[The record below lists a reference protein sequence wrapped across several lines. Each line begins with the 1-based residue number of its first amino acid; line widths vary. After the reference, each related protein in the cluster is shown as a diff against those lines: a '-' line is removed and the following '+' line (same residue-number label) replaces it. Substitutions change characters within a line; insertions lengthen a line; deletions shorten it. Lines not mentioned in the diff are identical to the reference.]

1 MESSRKPTMKNGAK
15 PKSHERRYHA
25 LIRILC
31 VVTCMLIGFPSGAT
45 PQDIPAVIMDIS
57 FDVGRGLMKGKSTI
71 TLPQGRRY
79 IGIKGL
85 RMLTMKLD
93 GIPIT
98 PVVTEGSF
106 RIEAREGS
114 ILEMTYECPAAEGST
129 CVIGKD
135 GIVLLDDWYPSMEGL
150 AFYKL
155 SASVP
160 GNSQA
165 VSEAEEVVI
174 EKVEGGSRFTFE
186 FPHPL
191 EGVHFI
197 ASNYTVRQESY
208 HGVEIFT
215 YFFPVDAHLAESYME
230 HTKKF
235 LDLYLRLI
243 GDFPYKRFSVVE
255 NLMPTGY
262 SMPTFTLLGQEVVRL
277 PFIVRTSL
285 GHEILHQWL
294 GNLVYVDY
302 RSGNWSEGLTT
313 YLSDHLYEEMAGRGW
328 EYRKQILLDYQN
340 YVTPGKDFPLT
351 EFRSR
356 TDFASK
362 AIGYGKAAMVFHML
376 RKLSGDRLFFEA
388 IREFIGRERFKQAS
402 WNDIR
407 RAFEKVSGK
416 DLGWFFS
423 QWISEKGSPSIV
435 VTPKEISPRGL
446 RSVLSIGITQGEKK
460 YILDIPS
467 VVKTDQ
473 GETSATLKIGRATE
487 ELEVVVDGNPERLI
501 IDGGYDTFRRLSEKE
516 IPPRIAQILAE
527 ENGILVLPQRVR
539 EDPVYSDA
547 VSFFEG
553 RKFVVRD
560 PNSIKERELRGA
572 TAVVLGCDN
581 WIARRLFGGINCD
594 SPGLV
599 FTVKKNP
606 LNLLKAIAFLHADSG
621 EDMKATLEKIMH
633 YGKYST
639 VSFRKGNNVDKKI
652 DESERGRAITVLEP
666 IYGIEESKELSLN
679 EIIDRV
685 SGQKI
690 VYVGEQH
697 DQYSSHLTELEVIRG
712 LFRKG
717 GRIAIGME
725 MFARHYQKAIDDYI
739 EGTTGER
746 EFLRSSDYFKQWGFD
761 YNLYQDI
768 LMFAREEKIPVVAL
782 NIRKEIVGKVAKGGI
797 DFLTPEEKRELPED
811 MDLTDEQYKD
821 RLRSVFIEHE
831 SFGERS
837 FENFYQC
844 QIIWD
849 EIMAKTVDEFMR
861 SHPGYRMVVLA
872 GSGHLAY
879 GSGIPKRAYRRNGL
893 DYAIILNEGS
903 VDRGIADYNVFPKPV
918 MAVTAPKLMV
928 MLREEKDGF
937 TITGFLP
944 HSISEK
950 AGLRK
955 GDKIIALDGEKVKD
969 MQDIRIALFFKK
981 KGETLRVTVLRKQ
994 FLLGE
999 RVLNVEVTL

>member
-1 MESSRKPTMKNGAK
+1 MESSRKLTMKNGVK
-15 PKSHERRYHA
+15 GESHKRRYHS
-25 LIRILC
+25 LIWILC
-31 VVTCMLIGFPSGAT
+31 VVTGMLIGVPSGAT
-45 PQDIPAVIMDIS
+45 PQDIPVVIIDIS
-57 FDVGRGLMKGKSTI
+57 FDMQQGLMKGKSAI
-71 TLPQGRRY
+71 TLPQGKRY

-98 PVVTEGSF
+98 PVVTEGAF

-114 ILEMTYECPAAEGST
+114 ILDMTYECPSAEGSP

-135 GIVLLDDWYPSMEGL
+135 GIVLLDNWYPSIEGL

-160 GNSQA
+160 GNFQA

-174 EKVEGGSRFTFE
+174 QKVQGGSRFTFE

-197 ASNYTVRQESY
+197 AGNYTVKEESY

-215 YFFPVDAHLAESYME
+215 YFFPVDAGLAESYME
-230 HTKKF
+230 HTKKY

-243 GDFPYKRFSVVE
+243 GDFPYKRFSIVE

-285 GHEILHQWL
+285 GHEILHQWI

-302 RSGNWSEGLTT
+302 DSGNWSEGLTT

-328 EYRKQILLDYQN
+328 EYRKQILLDYET
-340 YVTPGKDFPLT
+340 YVTPEKDFPLT

-376 RKLSGDRLFFEA
+376 RNLSGDQVFFEA
-388 IREFIGRERFKQAS
+388 LREFIGRERFKQAS
-402 WNDIR
+402 WDDIK

-416 DLGWFFS
+416 DIGWFFS

-446 RSVLSIGITQGEKK
+446 RSALFIGITQGEKK

-473 GETSATLKIGRATE
+473 GETAVTLRIGQATE
-487 ELEVVVDGNPERLI
+487 GLEVVADGNPERLI

-516 IPPRIAQILAE
+516 MPPRIAQILSE
-527 ENGILVLPQRVR
+527 EKGILVLPRQGR

-547 VSFFEG
+547 ISFFEG
-553 RKFVVRD
+553 RKFVVRN
-560 PNSIKERELRGA
+560 PNSVKERELRSI
-572 TAVVLGCDN
+572 TAVVLGFDN
-581 WIARRLFGGINCD
+581 WIARRLFGGIDND
-594 SPGLV
+594 SQGLV
-599 FTVKKNP
+599 FTVKMNP
-606 LNLLKAIAFLHADSG
+606 LNLLKAIAFLHANSG

-639 VSFRKGNNVDKKI
+639 VSFRKVNNVEKKI
-652 DESERGRAITVLEP
+652 DESERGWVIALLEP
-666 IYGIEESKELSLN
+666 TFGVEESKELSLN

-685 SGQKI
+685 SGKKI
-690 VYVGEQH
+690 VYVGEEH

-725 MFARHYQKAIDDYI
+725 MFARPFQKALDDYI
-739 EGTTGER
+739 RGTIGER

-768 LMFAREEKIPVVAL
+768 LRFAREERIPVAAL

-797 DFLTPEEKRELPED
+797 DFLTPEEKKELPEN
-811 MDLTDEQYKD
+811 MDLTDEQYRG
-821 RLRSVFIEHE
+821 RLRTAFAEHE
-831 SFGERS
+831 GFGERS
-837 FENFYQC
+837 FENFYQS

-849 EIMAKTVDEFMR
+849 EIMAQNIDEFMK
-861 SHPGYRMVVLA
+861 SHPEYRMVVLA
-872 GSGHLAY
+872 GSGHIAY

-893 DYAIILNEGS
+893 DYAIILNEGP
-903 VDRGIADYNVFPKPV
+903 VERGIADYTVFPKPV
-918 MAVTAPKLMV
+918 IAVTAPKLMV
-928 MLREEKDGF
+928 MLREEKDGLA
-937 TITGFLP
+937 ITGFLP
-944 HSISEK
+944 HSASEK

-955 GDKIIALDGEKVKD
+955 GDRIVALDGEKVKD
-969 MQDIRIALFFKK
+969 MQEIRIALFFKK
-981 KGETLRVTVLRKQ
+981 KGETLRMTVLRKK

-999 RVLNVEVTL
+999 RALDVEVTL